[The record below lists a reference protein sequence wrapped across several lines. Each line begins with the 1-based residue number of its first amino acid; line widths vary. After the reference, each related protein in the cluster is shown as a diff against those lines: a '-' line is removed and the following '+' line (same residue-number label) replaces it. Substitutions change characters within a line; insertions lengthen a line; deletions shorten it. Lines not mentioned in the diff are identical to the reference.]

1 MGNNGTGIQ
10 PGASKLSKL
19 SKKDNTTFNI
29 NQLRS
34 QANRTQDPKITF
46 VLDKEMQMTN
56 VLKEARGGNEKEKR
70 GVKLPQIGNRALAV
84 RQSKATLKEASL

>member
-1 MGNNGTGIQ
+1 MGNNGTGIR

-19 SKKDNTTFNI
+19 SKNDDTAFNI

-56 VLKEARGGNEKEKR
+56 VQQEARGGNEKERR
-70 GVKLPQIGNRALAV
+70 GVKLPQIGNRASAA
-84 RQSKATLKEASL
+84 RQ